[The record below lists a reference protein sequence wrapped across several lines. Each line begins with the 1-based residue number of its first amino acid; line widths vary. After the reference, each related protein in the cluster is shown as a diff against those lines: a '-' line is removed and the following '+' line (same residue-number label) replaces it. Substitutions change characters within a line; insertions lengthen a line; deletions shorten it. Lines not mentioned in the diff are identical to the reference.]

1 MIMPKDCIWFFFF
14 LKKKENECVSF
25 VSFTWFGLDLGMA

>member
-1 MIMPKDCIWFFFF
+1 MIMPKDCIYFF
-14 LKKKENECVSF
+14 LIKKNECVSF